1 MICYKCKEIIE
12 DKDNYCRFCGAG
24 QGSHIPWYYKLWGV
38 WILFF
43 LIGPFCLWF
52 LYKSPSKNKTA
63 KVLNALIII
72 LVSVILGYKVYIAL
86 KNIIDIY
93 SMAFSGIGF

>member
-1 MICYKCKEIIE
+1 MICYKCQKEIE
-12 DKDNYCRFCGAG
+12 AQDNYCRYCGAG
-24 QGSHIPWYYKLWGV
+24 QGSHIPWYYKIWGV

-52 LYKSPSKNKTA
+52 LYQSPSKNNTA
-63 KVLNALIII
+63 KIINALIITV
-72 LVSVILGYKVYIAL
+72 VSVILIYKFCIAL
-86 KNIIDIY
+86 KGIMEIY